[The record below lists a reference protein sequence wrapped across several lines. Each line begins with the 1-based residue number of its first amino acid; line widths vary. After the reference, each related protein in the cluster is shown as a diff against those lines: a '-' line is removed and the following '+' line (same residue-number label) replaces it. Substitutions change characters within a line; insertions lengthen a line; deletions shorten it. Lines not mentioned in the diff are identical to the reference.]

1 MVNELAS
8 EVKERFSVFFVYTS
22 KEITELTKK
31 MQVPYHLKRE

>member
-8 EVKERFSVFFVYTS
+8 NINCFFVYTS